1 MTAIR
6 KAGRE
11 LGLTQFGSRKG
22 DRRASTTS
30 TGPGRQ
36 ASFGIKLR
44 SRLQVKRTAR
54 AQPWQLRKQRRYNAE
69 TRRRPVRRAR
79 ARIFVQLAEAL
90 AKSVRSLARTAAA
103 PARSSKGSAA
113 PKYKWRNV
121 MRWSPITRRLGG
133 AFRSRSGYLAGAEL
147 SPRARVEGGSVQRAC
162 AGGPPRGPTRVA
174 VRVSGWLRR
183 TTLPSSQGRKWTFSK
198 PSTVCPF
205 GRPFSWP
212 SRPHWFCWP
221 W

>member
-54 AQPWQLRKQRRYNAE
+54 AQPWQLLKQRRYNAE

-79 ARIFVQLAEAL
+79 ARIFVRLAEAL
-90 AKSVRSLARTAAA
+90 AKSTRSLARTAAA

-113 PKYKWRNV
+113 PKYTGAG
-121 MRWSPITRRLGG
+121 RWITHHML
-133 AFRSRSGYLAGAEL
+133 
-147 SPRARVEGGSVQRAC
+147 
-162 AGGPPRGPTRVA
+162 
-174 VRVSGWLRR
+174 
-183 TTLPSSQGRKWTFSK
+183 SSQGRKWTFSK
-198 PSTVCPF
+198 ASTVCPF
-205 GRPFSWP
+205 WRPFSWP
-212 SRPHWFCWP
+212 S
-221 W
+221 